1 MDKILIS
8 SVDADGAKSGGI
20 GRVFNSLGIRAKV
33 LMGFGTVMLML
44 AVVAGAGYTGLVGI
58 SNDVTK
64 LTEAVDEANLANS
77 VEVKFLKMQAHVTE
91 YANLQHQ
98 KDAAAVQKYA
108 VAIQA
113 DIDKVLNVITK
124 EDHLAKAREMAA
136 AFDAYMTQ
144 FNNMRSL
151 ASEAERQEIFSKVL
165 AQKAEIII
173 KDAEWLAAAADKEE
187 HFLLDDTQSIVITTE
202 LTMLIISLVGLALG
216 TIVALVMGRMI
227 SRPVAD
233 MTGAMARIAE
243 GDTDVAI
250 PGSDRGDEIG
260 SMAHSLVDLRDA
272 VKKAFELGQLGQ
284 MVDDMP
290 INVMMCDA
298 KDFKITY
305 MNNSTMSTLKGLE
318 HLLPAKADELVGQ
331 CIDIFHKNP
340 EHQRRLL
347 ADPGNLPHT
356 ANIKVGD
363 ELLSLKV
370 NAVRDKAGNYIG
382 PMLTWSVITE
392 QVKLSEKVMN
402 VVKNVSAASTE
413 MRSTAEGMSAT
424 AEETSRQSTAVAAA
438 AEQATANVQTVAS
451 AAEEMSASIGE
462 INRQV
467 GQSSEIANRANAEAG
482 RTNET
487 VQGLADAASKIG
499 EVVNLIS
506 DIAEQ
511 TNLLALNAT
520 IEAAR
525 AGEAGKGFAVV
536 ASEVKNLATQTAKAT
551 EEIAA
556 QVTDMQSVTGD
567 AVDAIKNIA
576 DTIGEINSIADTI
589 STAVTEQG
597 SATQE
602 IAENTQQAAS
612 GTQEVSSNITGV
624 TQAASET
631 GSSAQEVLGAAD
643 ELSKQAEALSSE
655 VEAFLNQVKAA

>member
-1 MDKILIS
+1 MSEKIIS
-8 SVDADGAKSGGI
+8 DEGAGTAKSGGL
-20 GRVFNSLGIRAKV
+20 GRLFTNMNIRTKILG
-33 LMGFGTVMLML
+33 GFGAVMLVL
-44 AVVAGAGYTGLVGI
+44 IVVAGSGYFGFVGVG
-58 SNDVTK
+58 NDVTK
-64 LTEAVDEANLANS
+64 LTAAIDEAGLANS
-77 VEVKFLKMQAHVTE
+77 IEIKFLKLEKHAKE
-91 YANLQHQ
+91 YSILQQQ
-98 KDAAAVQKYA
+98 KDAKAVEKYA
-108 VAIQA
+108 GQIQA
-113 DIDKVLNVITK
+113 DIDKALEVIAI
-124 EDHLAKAREMAA
+124 ESHLEKVRELSV
-136 AFDAYMTQ
+136 AFGEYMTL
-144 FNNMRSL
+144 FNQARS
-151 ASEAERQEIFSKVL
+151 ANSEADRQQIMEKGLGERAK
-165 AQKAEIII
+165 IIL
-173 KDAEWLAAAADKEE
+173 KDSEWLAAAATKEE
-187 HFLLDDTQSIVITTE
+187 HHLLEDTENIVITTE
-202 LTMLIISLVGLALG
+202 IFMLVVSLVGVLFGATLA
-216 TIVALVMGRMI
+216 IFIGRMI
-227 SRPVAD
+227 SAPIAA
-233 MTGAMARIAE
+233 MTDAMSTIA
-243 GDTDVAI
+243 GGNVDVSI
-250 PGSDRGDEIG
+250 PGRDRNDEIG
-260 SMAHSLVDLRDA
+260 GMAQSLSALRDEVA
-272 VKKAFELGQLGQ
+272 KAFQLGQ

-298 KDFKITY
+298 NDFTITY
-305 MNNSTMSTLKGLE
+305 MNKSTTSTLKGLE

-347 ADPGNLPHT
+347 ADPSNLPHA
-356 ANIKVGD
+356 ANIKLGD
-363 ELLSLKV
+363 EQLSLKV
-370 NAVRDKAGNYIG
+370 NAIRNKAGDYIG

-392 QVKLSEKVMN
+392 QVQLSEKVMN
-402 VVKNVSAASTE
+402 VVKNVSSASTE
-413 MRSTAEGMSAT
+413 MRATAEGMSAT
-424 AEETSRQSTAVAAA
+424 AEETSRQATAVAAA
-438 AEQATANVQTVAS
+438 SEQATANVQTVAS
-451 AAEEMSASIGE
+451 AAEEMSASVGE

-467 GQSSEIANRANAEAG
+467 AQSSEIANRANAEAS

-576 DTIGEINSIADTI
+576 DTIGEINAIADTI
-589 STAVTEQG
+589 ATAVGEQG
-597 SATQE
+597 TATQE
-602 IAENTQQAAS
+602 IAENTQQAAT

-631 GSSAQEVLGAAD
+631 GSSAQEVLSAAD
-643 ELSKQAEALSSE
+643 ELSKQGEQLSAE